1 MCRWSAAG
9 GRGGRGGAS
18 ERASERRGGGREGAG
33 CATERERDGERERE
47 AKTRCLLGGPA
58 GSRRTRAKERG
69 RV

>member
-47 AKTRCLLGGPA
+47 AKVSDSLSVRRA
-58 GSRRTRAKERG
+58 SRIEKDAC
-69 RV
+69 